1 MPCTTILVGK
11 KATNNGSTMI
21 ARNDDNGNG
30 HFEIKKFAVI
40 LPDQQPR
47 QYTSVLSHVQI
58 DLPDNPMRYT
68 AVPNVNPEAKGIW
81 AAAGINAANVA
92 MTATETITTNPR
104 VQGADPLVEYVPA
117 RNGQPEKAGGI
128 GEEDI
133 VYITLPYIQSARD
146 GVKRLGML
154 LEQYGTY
161 ENNGIAFSDHDE
173 VWYMETVGGHHWIAR
188 RLPDDCYS
196 VIANEFS
203 LDLFDLEDATTTQ
216 ENFMA
221 SADIKEFI
229 EANHLS
235 TSRTTFN
242 ARQAFGSH
250 SDADHVYNTPRV
262 WFGQRYFNP
271 SDKHMDQLNLRYGP
285 ESDSLAWCRKADK
298 LITVED
304 VKYVLSS
311 TYQGTPYSTYSNSP
325 TAKLFRPIGINRTAF
340 CSLAEIRN
348 DVPEEIAAIE
358 WLAFASNVYNA
369 FVPLYT
375 NIDKVPAYLGDTTLD
390 VNTNSFYW
398 NCRLLSAL
406 GDAQHDTNLIHIE
419 RYQDAVEGQ
428 TRYVLDEGLRE
439 FKEGDNAVEFC
450 NKQDQTI
457 SDIVEKLTAQ
467 CLNNVLF
474 EDTCLMR
481 NGYNRSDN

>member
-1 MPCTTILVGK
+1 
-11 KATNNGSTMI
+11 
-21 ARNDDNGNG
+21 
-30 HFEIKKFAVI
+30 
-40 LPDQQPR
+40 
-47 QYTSVLSHVQI
+47 
-58 DLPDNPMRYT
+58 
-68 AVPNVNPEAKGIW
+68 
-81 AAAGINAANVA
+81 
-92 MTATETITTNPR
+92 
-104 VQGADPLVEYVPA
+104 
-117 RNGQPEKAGGI
+117 
-128 GEEDI
+128 
-133 VYITLPYIQSARD
+133 
-146 GVKRLGML
+146 
-154 LEQYGTY
+154 
-161 ENNGIAFSDHDE
+161 
-173 VWYMETVGGHHWIAR
+173 
-188 RLPDDCYS
+188 
-196 VIANEFS
+196 
-203 LDLFDLEDATTTQ
+203 
-216 ENFMA
+216 
-221 SADIKEFI
+221 
-229 EANHLS
+229 
-235 TSRTTFN
+235 
-242 ARQAFGSH
+242 
-250 SDADHVYNTPRV
+250 
-262 WFGQRYFNP
+262 
-271 SDKHMDQLNLRYGP
+271 MDQLNLRYGP

-450 NKQDQTI
+450 NKQDQII